1 MIKRFFNN
9 LLLND
14 KKKLIL
20 GYPFLSY
27 LQVNVNANTEINSN
41 QGGLNWFDQ
50 DYIYTESLFYLNIY
64 HYY

>member
-1 MIKRFFNN
+1 MI
-9 LLLND
+9 

-50 DYIYTESLFYLNIY
+50 DNIYTESLFYLNIY